1 MDWMNLLS
9 GNSRKIKKA
18 DYCVWRYGEGGI
30 RQCPPKEKDFK
41 RVGKTF
47 YTSSYLC
54 PSCKENMLK
63 ANAGEFIEIRTVHG
77 SHKLK
82 SVFVCE
88 KCKIF
93 YSAVSGK
100 MLSDGEYY
108 VMSDSGTYN
117 KMMQDIETYGYSLE
131 QLQGMGW

>member
-1 MDWMNLLS
+1 MDWMNMS
-9 GNSRKIKKA
+9 NGNGGKTKKA

-30 RQCPPKEKDFK
+30 RQYKPNMNDLK

-54 PSCKENMLK
+54 PRCKENMLK
-63 ANAGEFIEIRTVHG
+63 ANAGEFVEVKTVHG
-77 SHKLK
+77 NHKLK
-82 SVFVCE
+82 SVFMCE
-88 KCKIF
+88 KCKMF

-108 VMSDSGTYN
+108 VMSDCN
-117 KMMQDIETYGYSLE
+117 AFNRMMQDIDTYGYSIE
-131 QLQGMGW
+131 QLQSMGW